1 MNYDRISS
9 YQIEAFFTEL
19 ARINLYKMTPYI
31 VMPEGIYVSRKMEI
45 TLIIPKMVSLH
56 DLLHEPSREEG
67 LSLQKKVA
75 ILIELAKVLN

>member
-19 ARINLYKMTPYI
+19 ARIHLYKMAPYI
-31 VMPEGIYVSRKMEI
+31 VMPVGIYVSRKMEI

-56 DLLHEPSREEG
+56 DLLHEPSR
-67 LSLQKKVA
+67 
-75 ILIELAKVLN
+75 

>member
-19 ARINLYKMTPYI
+19 ARIQLYKMAPYI
-31 VMPEGIYVSRKMEI
+31 VMPVGIYVSRKMEI
-45 TLIIPKMVSLH
+45 TLVVPKMVSLY
-56 DLLHEPSREEG
+56 DLLHDQSHEEG
-67 LSLQKKVA
+67 LSLQMKVA

>member
-19 ARINLYKMTPYI
+19 ARIHLYKMTPYI

-56 DLLHEPSREEG
+56 DLLHDSSREEG
-67 LSLQKKVA
+67 LSLQNKVA